1 MSNVTQSSNSTTSGY
16 SACLIGCGKMGGAM
30 LRSWLD
36 NDILSQIL
44 VIDPSHLDSIF
55 LDDPRITHKTT
66 IPEGDLDADILILAV
81 KPQVLKGSTEGFANR
96 ISSNTVI
103 LSIAA
108 GQSLAT
114 LSSILG
120 NDSSIVRSM
129 PNTPASIGKGMS
141 VSVASG
147 NVSSRQKETVNTF
160 LDSIGLVEWIEDE
173 TLMDAVTALSG
184 SGPAYVFYLI
194 EVLSKA
200 GEKIGLSPAAAQI
213 LARQT
218 VIGSAAL
225 AEHEPSTRAKT
236 LRENVTSPGG
246 TTQAALEVLMDG
258 RLEDL
263 FTEALA
269 SAKKRSVELN
279 Q

>member
-1 MSNVTQSSNSTTSGY
+1 
-16 SACLIGCGKMGGAM
+16 MGGAM

-36 NDILSQIL
+36 NDLLSQIL
-44 VIDPSHLDSIF
+44 VIDPSPLDSKF
-55 LDDPRITHKTT
+55 SDDVRVTHK
-66 IPEGDLDADILILAV
+66 ISMPEDDYLNVDIFILAV
-81 KPQVLKGSTEGFANR
+81 KPQVLKGSTEGFADR
-96 ISSNTVI
+96 ISSSTVI

-120 NDSSIVRSM
+120 HNSSIVRSM

-141 VSVASG
+141 VAIASDK
-147 NVSSRQKETVNTF
+147 VSHGQKEIVNAF
-160 LDSIGLVEWIEDE
+160 LDSIGLVEWIKDE
-173 TLMDAVTALSG
+173 ALMDAVTALSG
-184 SGPAYVFYLI
+184 SGPAYVFYLM
-194 EVLSKA
+194 EVLSAA
-200 GEKIGLSPAAAQI
+200 GEQLGLSPAAAQK

-225 AEHEPSTRAKT
+225 AEHEPSTPAKT

-246 TTQAALEVLMDG
+246 TTQAALNVLMDG

-263 FTEALA
+263 FTEALT
-269 SAKKRSVELN
+269 SAKERSVELN